1 MKPQPRPPWRAALAS
16 IPSAKIWL
24 RQHAHALRETVLG
37 FVHTP
42 LATLMTV
49 AVIGVTLALPAGLY
63 ASIANLQH
71 LAAGWEGPGRV
82 SLFLKES
89 VAISDAERLAARLR
103 RDSRIARVELI
114 TPDQALAEFR
124 RHTDFDEALKALG
137 RNPLPAVL
145 VVHPAA
151 SHQQPQTIAA
161 LAQELGRLREADQAI
176 VDLEWVERLR
186 GWLSIAERAVWLLA
200 GLLAAAVLLITGNT
214 IRLAVLNR
222 RDEIAVVKLVG
233 GTDAFIRRPF
243 LYAGTFQGL
252 LGGLAA
258 WGLVEL
264 AALAMD
270 DPVRELTR
278 LYRSDFALSGLG
290 LDVGLTLLGAAA
302 ALGWIGSRLAVSG
315 RLRAIEPA

>member
-1 MKPQPRPPWRAALAS
+1 MKPQNGPRVIMS
-16 IPSAKIWL
+16 TKIWL
-24 RQHAHALRETVLG
+24 RQHARALRETVSGLA
-37 FVHTP
+37 HTP

-63 ASIANLQH
+63 AAIANLQH
-71 LAAGWEGPGRV
+71 LAAGWEGPGKV
-82 SLFLKES
+82 SLFLKDS
-89 VAISDAERLAARLR
+89 LTVSDAERLAARLR

-114 TPDQALAEFR
+114 TPDEALAEFR
-124 RHTDFDEALKALG
+124 RHTGFDEALKALG

-145 VVHPAA
+145 VAHPTTA
-151 SHQQPQTIAA
+151 HQSPQAIAA
-161 LAQELGRLREADQAI
+161 IAKELSALRDADQVI
-176 VDLEWVERLR
+176 VDLEWIERLR
-186 GWLSIAERAVWLLA
+186 AWLAIAERAVWLLA

-243 LYAGTFQGL
+243 LYAGALQGL

-278 LYRSDFALSGLG
+278 LYRSDFSLSGLG
-290 LDVGLTLLGAAA
+290 LDVGGTLLGAAA
-302 ALGWIGSRLAVSG
+302 VLGWIGSRLAVSS
-315 RLRAIEPA
+315 RLRAIEPD